1 MGLDMY
7 LTRRNKAKDLE
18 VEIYYWR
25 KFWDLYEYI
34 WKEFDPKETDING
47 QEVHVNKEL
56 FEKSLNSVAITL
68 ITLIHLIVF
77 QN

>member
-25 KFWDLYEYI
+25 KFWDLY
-34 WKEFDPKETDING
+34 
-47 QEVHVNKEL
+47 
-56 FEKSLNSVAITL
+56 
-68 ITLIHLIVF
+68 
-77 QN
+77 